1 MRHFETTSQFYRS
14 KEWEYCKQ
22 QVIQRELEK
31 STDGVIRC
39 GLCGE
44 PIVKGFNPSERNNK
58 GAIVFHHK
66 IYLNN
71 FNVNDASISI
81 NPDNIM
87 VLHWSCH
94 NEIHKRFGQGQVGNR
109 VEKKVYL
116 VTGASCSG
124 KTTFVHDRMQEGDIV
139 LDIDDIW
146 EMVSG
151 QARYIKPQSLKPI
164 VFSIRDE
171 IKGMIAR
178 GLGSW
183 RNAFIIEGL
192 PNAMERRKEA
202 DRYKAHN
209 VEVVTMDTGEDE
221 CLARLNINP
230 QGRDLK
236 TYEGYIKEYFRR
248 FTSDENL

>member
-14 KEWEYCKQ
+14 KEWEQCKQ

-31 STDGVIRC
+31 STDAVIRC

-44 PIVKGFNPSERNNK
+44 PIVKGFNPNDKNNK

-109 VEKKVYL
+109 IEKKVYL
-116 VTGASCSG
+116 YGFLKGEAQVDPTERLTQLQRENAELRHKLQQQQSG
-124 KTTFVHDRMQEGDIV
+124 
-139 LDIDDIW
+139 
-146 EMVSG
+146 
-151 QARYIKPQSLKPI
+151 SL
-164 VFSIRDE
+164 VNY
-171 IKGMIAR
+171 GT
-178 GLGSW
+178 
-183 RNAFIIEGL
+183 
-192 PNAMERRKEA
+192 
-202 DRYKAHN
+202 
-209 VEVVTMDTGEDE
+209 V
-221 CLARLNINP
+221 NI
-230 QGRDLK
+230 
-236 TYEGYIKEYFRR
+236 YEK
-248 FTSDENL
+248 